1 MIVDEAKKMKL
12 IQVAKI
18 NSGYPFRG
26 KIPEVVD
33 ADAIAVQMKDVSPR
47 KGINWSTC
55 LKTRLKG
62 RCTPD
67 WLRVGDILFAAR
79 GSHNDA
85 VLVSELPA
93 LTLIQAVAAPHFYVI
108 RCVDQAVL
116 PEYLAWLL
124 NQGPCQQYF
133 EQQAEGS
140 LTKSIRRS
148 VLENT
153 PIVIPPLKKQQ
164 AIIRLASMLQQEHDY
179 LEQLIQNG
187 KNLLKII
194 FTDLFKKDPIQ

>member
-1 MIVDEAKKMKL
+1 M
-12 IQVAKI
+12 AKI

-26 KIPEVVD
+26 KIPEVVN
-33 ADAIAVQMKDVSPR
+33 ADAIVVQMKDVSPR
-47 KGINWSTC
+47 KGVNWPAC
-55 LKTRLKG
+55 LKTRLAG

-67 WLRVGDILFAAR
+67 WLQIGDILFAAR

-85 VLVSELPA
+85 VLVSELPMPN
-93 LTLIQAVAAPHFYVI
+93 LLQAVAAPHFYVI
-108 RCVDQAVL
+108 RCVDQSVL
-116 PEYLAWLL
+116 PQYLAWLL

-164 AIIRLASMLQQEHDY
+164 AIIRLANTLQQEHDH
-179 LEQLIQNG
+179 LERLIQNG
-187 KNLLKII
+187 SNLLKNIS
-194 FTDLFKKDPIQ
+194 TDLFNKDPTQ